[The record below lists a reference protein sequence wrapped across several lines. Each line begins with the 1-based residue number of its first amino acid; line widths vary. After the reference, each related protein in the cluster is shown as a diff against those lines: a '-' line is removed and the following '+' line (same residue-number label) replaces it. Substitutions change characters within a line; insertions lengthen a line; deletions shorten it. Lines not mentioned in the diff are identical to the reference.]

1 MTLCKFSNMF
11 GKPKE
16 GVHKYRFMNIAIIDV
31 IFTIIGAYMIYLLIN
46 SIFKTDISY
55 FTYLFAFFIS
65 SILLHKLFCVDTTIK
80 VLLFGKN

>member
-1 MTLCKFSNMF
+1 MTWCKYSDMF

-16 GVHKYRFMNIAIIDV
+16 GVHRYRFMNIAIVDV
-31 IFTIIGAYMIYLLIN
+31 VFTIIGAYIIYLLIN
-46 SIFKTDISY
+46 SIFNINVSY
-55 FTYLFAFFIS
+55 FAYLFAFFIL